1 MATAAG
7 SSAIE
12 KSYELPDGQ
21 VITVGNERFR
31 WDSVLLPEVQVGQ
44 CTITKSSGGTVYY
57 YQRFR
62 WVQYSVL
69 LPEVQVGS

>member
-31 WDSVLLPEVQVGQ
+31 WDSVLLPEVQVGSVQ
-44 CTITKSSGGTVYY
+44 CTVTRGSGGFMTVSYC
-57 YQRFR
+57 
-62 WVQYSVL
+62 
-69 LPEVQVGS
+69 

>member
-44 CTITKSSGGTVYY
+44 CTITKGSGGTVYY

-62 WVQYSVL
+62 WVQESVL
-69 LPEVQVGS
+69 